1 MINTDNSL
9 HARPS
14 AQFTS
19 PHTAADS
26 RSTTP
31 ASPGRFT
38 AAALLAP
45 LPVPP
50 VTSRPP
56 RPQPIIKQ
64 HLSTFSGHVPFSQ
77 TQLGSLQSQH

>member
-56 RPQPIIKQ
+56 RPRPIIKQ